1 MELEYGGRR
10 YVVADGELTLGADPA
25 ASVVLTG
32 ARARHAVIRALGD
45 RMATIRA
52 AEAGADIAVNGVAL
66 GPDPTPLMH
75 GDTIQIGT
83 HLLKVLNP
91 THPGGGPNAP
101 PAGARERLHDT
112 LFGLPRSTATPV
124 QGVPAAQRAP
134 VPVRGPASSPGR
146 TWIVIAAVASVVI
159 IAWLLLR

>member
-10 YVVADGELTLGADPA
+10 YPVAEGELVLGADTTS
-25 ASVVLTG
+25 SVVLAG
-32 ARARHAVIRALGD
+32 AQPRHAVIRALGE

-52 AEAGADIAVNGVAL
+52 AVAGAHIAVNGVPV

-75 GDTIQIGT
+75 GDTIQIGS
-83 HLLKVLNP
+83 HQLKVLNP
-91 THPGGGPNAP
+91 THPTGGPNTP

-124 QGVPAAQRAP
+124 QGVPAAAP
-134 VPVRGPASSPGR
+134 RRSAPPQPASSGR
-146 TWIVIAAVASVVI
+146 TWIVVAAVASVLV

>member
-1 MELEYGGRR
+1 MELEYSGRR
-10 YVVADGELTLGADPA
+10 YPLAEGELTLGADAA
-25 ASVVLTG
+25 ASVVLSGT
-32 ARARHAVIRALGD
+32 RPRHAVIRALGE

-52 AEAGADIAVNGVAL
+52 AEPGADITVNGVAV

-75 GDTIQIGT
+75 GDTIRIGT
-83 HLLKVLNP
+83 HQLKVLNP
-91 THPGGGPNAP
+91 THPAGGPNTP

-124 QGVPAAQRAP
+124 PGVPAAAP
-134 VPVRGPASSPGR
+134 PPPAPEAAAPSSSKA
-146 TWIVIAAVASVVI
+146 WIVVAAVASVAL

>member
-10 YVVADGELTLGADPA
+10 YPVGEGELILGADA
-25 ASVVLTG
+25 GASVVLAG
-32 ARARHAVIRALGD
+32 VRPRHAVVRALGE

-52 AEAGADIAVNGVAL
+52 AVAGADVAVNGVAL

-83 HLLKVLNP
+83 HQIKVLNP
-91 THPGGGPNAP
+91 THPAGGPNTP

-124 QGVPAAQRAP
+124 QGVPPAQPPSEPARRAA
-134 VPVRGPASSPGR
+134 GKG
-146 TWIVIAAVASVVI
+146 WIVFAAIASTAI
-159 IAWLLLR
+159 ILWLLLR

>member
-10 YVVADGELTLGADPA
+10 YPVAEGELILGADA
-25 ASVVLTG
+25 GASVVLSG
-32 ARARHAVIRALGD
+32 ARPRHAFVRALGE

-52 AEAGADIAVNGVAL
+52 ADAGADVAVNGVAL

-75 GDTIQIGT
+75 GDTIQIGA
-83 HLLKVLNP
+83 HQLKVLNP
-91 THPGGGPNAP
+91 THPAGGPNAP

-112 LFGLPRSTATPV
+112 MFGLPRSTATPV
-124 QGVPAAQRAP
+124 QGVPAARP
-134 VPVRGPASSPGR
+134 PAVDPPRRQGKG
-146 TWIVIAAVASVVI
+146 WIVTAALVSLII

>member
-10 YVVADGELTLGADPA
+10 YAVAESELILGADA
-25 ASVVLTG
+25 GSAVVLAGT
-32 ARARHAVIRALGD
+32 RPRHAVVRALGE

-52 AEAGADIAVNGVAL
+52 AENGADITVNGVAV

-75 GDTIQIGT
+75 GDTIQIGS
-83 HLLKVLNP
+83 HQLKVLNP
-91 THPGGGPNAP
+91 THPAGGPNAP

-124 QGVPAAQRAP
+124 QGVPAAEK
-134 VPVRGPASSPGR
+134 PASPAPKAPGK
-146 TWIVIAAVASVVI
+146 TWIVVVAVASAAI
-159 IAWLLLR
+159 ILWLLLR